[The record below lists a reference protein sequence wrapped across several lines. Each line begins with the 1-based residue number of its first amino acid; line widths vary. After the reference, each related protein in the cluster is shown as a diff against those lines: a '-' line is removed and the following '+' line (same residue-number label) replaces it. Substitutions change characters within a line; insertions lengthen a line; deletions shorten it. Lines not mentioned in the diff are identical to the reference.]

1 MVRLDNNIRLAWF
14 SLGMGGNI
22 IFSII
27 WINYGVYFTLYQFW
41 VILIICIILIRIIF
55 NNMEDSI

>member
-14 SLGMGGNI
+14 SLGMGSNI

-27 WINYGVYFTLYQFW
+27 WINYGVYFNLYQFW

-55 NNMEDSI
+55 NHMEDSI